1 MRRLSNAD
9 RLPVLAAILIAN
21 TVTIV
26 NARRVAAVT
35 DDSAPSMALLLAT
48 LRVGVNLHA
57 RNNDR
62 EIRFGFP
69 HTLRSQTTAALDEL
83 AVLLSDDFCSGLMT
97 PSACAHFNFIIAKM
111 RWLLLKRVRDGDS
124 RIVPAIYPSH
134 QYAHSHA

>member
-35 DDSAPSMALLLAT
+35 DSASSMALLLAT

-69 HTLRSQTTAALDEL
+69 HTPRSQTIKALDEL
-83 AVLLSDDFCSGLMT
+83 AVLLSSDFCGGLMT
-97 PSACAHFNFIIAKM
+97 PSACAHFNFIIAQM
-111 RWLLLKRVRDGDS
+111 RWLLLKQVRDGDS
-124 RIVPAIYPSH
+124 RIVPAISPSH